1 MVFDNIFDVTKVGGE
16 WLCKGDR
23 QLYQLQVSSSGRIGY
38 TTEKK
43 APLKTSYDF
52 DTNDLNNDESCESD
66 VNDLSYE
73 CNHLP
78 ARRHYNSTAIA
89 AKLSIKD
96 KMSTRKAAKVCKSIA
111 EEGINIP
118 TPSQYGVWKKVMAQ
132 SNLMKEKI
140 KKVVKKELSASI
152 LTGRNGR

>member
-1 MVFDNIFDVTKVGGE
+1 MDFDKIIDVTKVGGE
-16 WLCKGDR
+16 WLCKEDR

-38 TTEKK
+38 TTKK
-43 APLKTSYDF
+43 NAPLKTIHPSKRRKLSFDKTSYDF

-66 VNDLSYE
+66 ENDLTYE
-73 CNHLP
+73 CNLLP

-111 EEGINIP
+111 EEGISIP
-118 TPSQYGVWKKVMAQ
+118 TPSHYGVWKKVMAQ
-132 SNLMKEKI
+132 QI
-140 KKVVKKELSASI
+140 
-152 LTGRNGR
+152 